1 MIRKVKPRRSLPAS
15 KNRSRLAV
23 HAKPRTR
30 LNSSQQD
37 SKEGN
42 LGQKRAHSPEEDKKE
57 LHRIHERTRL
67 NSSQQDSKEGN
78 LGQKR
83 AHSPEEDKKELHRIH
98 ERQRHHSLNVAIRK
112 IISTMPSCEPNEPE
126 TKHYVLRKTSDYIQ
140 FLEDKISELCAAMHI
155 EPQNRDR
162 NLSFSSP
169 IYTCIDGV
177 QKEIAA
183 NVPVSLNDLEE
194 LMSNLN
200 FRMTKSRSFRSKRKS
215 CRNKRSTGMKK
226 TQTSCPSAEDENKIL
241 DEADHFYQE
250 GKDSQEEVAKGE
262 KGDSQESF
270 HGDASGSSM
279 MCSES
284 PTDLDSSGVSNTN
297 TSSSSSWGTTSV
309 DDGFASGGKA
319 QESTQEDRCST
330 HSSQEKEETLSDL
343 LGRDIARLKTK
354 YIPSKEQVDS
364 VNKPHSSGITET
376 RQDWVAVLAG
386 GVSSLQKAY
395 QGHSHSLESS
405 CGEIPFPATRGCK
418 AKRKQPE
425 SGVFLPILPSSSYQS
440 LELNHKLGLP
450 HGTLIQNDKTSGRS
464 DNIASV
470 QSSHIVNPSL
480 THQSKSNP
488 RTGFKK
494 RSLATGR
501 SCKTRGDAGSSM
513 SYTSINVSN
522 QGLRFQPVEQ
532 TVDIPLDVG
541 PDPQLLSS
549 IYGLQFP
556 TKRTW
561 LNGYQ
566 LFTKVNQ
573 KRFRDGWPHLKDKE
587 VAKVVSQAW
596 QQLSEPYRKLYSQ
609 GAREWNR
616 WYKHQ
621 VETKH

>member
-1 MIRKVKPRRSLPAS
+1 MIRKVKPRRSLAAS
-15 KNRSRLAV
+15 KNRSRLPV

-37 SKEGN
+37 CEEGN
-42 LGQKRAHSPEEDKKE
+42 H
-57 LHRIHERTRL
+57 
-67 NSSQQDSKEGN
+67 
-78 LGQKR
+78 GQKR

-112 IISTMPSCEPNEPE
+112 IISTLPSCEPNEPE

-162 NLSFSSP
+162 NLSFSSS

-200 FRMTKSRSFRSKRKS
+200 FRMTKSRGFRSKRKS

-226 TQTSCPSAEDENKIL
+226 THTSCPSAEDENKSL
-241 DEADHFYQE
+241 DGAEHFYQE

-262 KGDSQESF
+262 KGNSQESF

-284 PTDLDSSGVSNTN
+284 PTDLDSSGVSNMN

-319 QESTQEDRCST
+319 QESTQEGCST

-343 LGRDIARLKTK
+343 LGRDIATLKTK
-354 YIPSKEQVDS
+354 YIPCKEHVVDS

-376 RQDWVAVLAG
+376 RQDWVAVLAEG
-386 GVSSLQKAY
+386 ESSLQKAY

-405 CGEIPFPATRGCK
+405 RREIPFPSTRGCK
-418 AKRKQPE
+418 ATCKQPE

-440 LELNHKLGLP
+440 LELNHKYGLP
-450 HGTLIQNDKTSGRS
+450 HGRS

-470 QSSHIVNPSL
+470 LSSHTINSSF

-494 RSLATGR
+494 
-501 SCKTRGDAGSSM
+501 SCKTRDAGSSM
-513 SYTSINVSN
+513 SYTSINVSD
-522 QGLRFQPVEQ
+522 QGLRSKPVQQ

-556 TKRTW
+556 NKRTW

-587 VAKVVSQAW
+587 VAKVISQAW
-596 QQLSEPYRKLYSQ
+596 QQLSEPYRKLYRVTCNTLESPVD
-609 GAREWNR
+609 ATDE
-616 WYKHQ
+616 
-621 VETKH
+621 